1 MTRVHRRF
9 VLGIGMLTAVS
20 LFAACTEAQ
29 TLAPNYRQ
37 ETIEYAKPDGA
48 SLAFDIAYPAVAPSR
63 LLPAIVFVH
72 GGGWRQGDRSEGL
85 PLLPA
90 LTADG
95 KYVVATI
102 DYRLTT
108 VAKWPAQIHDCKAAI
123 RYLKANAARFHLD
136 PDRIGVWGSSAGGHL
151 AALLGTTAGIRELD
165 GSDSV
170 DASASRV
177 ACIVDFCGPSDL
189 RTVHEGL
196 SGLMAIQIPSLVAQ
210 LLGEPAARNPEAAK
224 SASPIAYISADDPP
238 FLIVHGTAD
247 PVVPFAQS
255 QTFHDALRKAGVDS
269 MLIPVVN
276 AEHNIAHPRVFE
288 RTLQFF
294 DRHLCGYK
302 VEIPTDTITADSKKK

>member
-1 MTRVHRRF
+1 MTRLHRRV
-9 VLGIGMLTAVS
+9 VLGIWILTAVS
-20 LFAACTEAQ
+20 PFVARTEAQ
-29 TLAPNYRQ
+29 NLAPNYRQ
-37 ETIEYAKPDGA
+37 ATIEYSKPNGVGI
-48 SLAFDIAYPAVAPSR
+48 SLDIAYPAVAPNR
-63 LLPAIVFVH
+63 PLPAIVFVH
-72 GGGWRQGDRSEGL
+72 GGGWRQGSRSEGL

-123 RYLKANAARFHLD
+123 RYLKTNAAKFHLD

-151 AALLGTTAGIRELD
+151 AALLGTTAGIGELE
-165 GSDSV
+165 GNDSV
-170 DASASRV
+170 DASVTRV
-177 ACIVDFCGPSDL
+177 ACVVDFCGPSDL

-196 SGLMAIQIPSLVAQ
+196 NGLMAIQIPNLVTQ

-224 SASPIAYISADDPP
+224 AASPIAYISADDPP
-238 FLIVHGTAD
+238 ILIVHGTAD

-255 QTFHDALRKAGVDS
+255 QTFHDALRKAAVES

-276 AEHNIAHPRVFE
+276 AEHNIAHPKVFE

-294 DRHLCGYK
+294 DRHLCGSK
-302 VEIPTDTITADSKKK
+302 IDIPTDTITADSKKK